1 MDVVALDDEEPVEVD
16 VSTLTRLWSE
26 STNTGL
32 VSGLFS
38 QELVLLSKTTTSDI
52 VGLRAG
58 DD

>member
-1 MDVVALDDEEPVEVD
+1 MDDEEPVEVD